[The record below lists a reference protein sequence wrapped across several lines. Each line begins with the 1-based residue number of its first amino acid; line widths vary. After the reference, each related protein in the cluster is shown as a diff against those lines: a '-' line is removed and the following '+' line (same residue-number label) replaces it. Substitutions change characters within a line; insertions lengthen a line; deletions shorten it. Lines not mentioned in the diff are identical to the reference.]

1 MTDPYFTKE
10 NALLLMDTKK
20 ADNTNYSP
28 DELKAMADAGIHT
41 AILFDWAWHDIE
53 TRWGHYEWDKLD
65 ERVALINRCGM
76 RAIVKWYY
84 TAPAW
89 FPSDWWAC
97 ASGGPIVGV
106 LSPWC
111 NPAQAYERAMS
122 AEVCRRYNDER
133 KGNLV
138 INSQS
143 GHGESVMPTV
153 PCWFDPW
160 ATAAFKFSYGADA
173 KLYYPNPNGPITDKA
188 TSDFLFGSYLAMLQ
202 LQAEVFID
210 NPWRLLYTA
219 FHPCF
224 IDILH
229 WDCTGNQWLPDILR
243 LYKTMGAQ
251 TFQVYYNWVGYE
263 AYWGG
268 WARMSQEYKT
278 QVFSG
283 AEYTTG
289 LRRLN
294 STRLAIEQ
302 GCRGQIIGVNHP
314 FTNQTAVTE
323 EMLIEIRWA
332 AEEWRKSGE

>member
-1 MTDPYFTKE
+1 MSAPYFSKE
-10 NALLLMDTKK
+10 NALILMDTAK
-20 ADNTNYSP
+20 ANATYYTA
-28 DELKAMADAGIHT
+28 DELKAMADAGIRT
-41 AILFDWAWHDIE
+41 AMIFDTAWGDVE
-53 TRWGHYEWDKLD
+53 TRWGHYEWGKLD
-65 ERVALINRCGM
+65 ERVALLNRCGM
-76 RAIVKWYY
+76 RAIVKWHCA
-84 TAPAW
+84 APAW

-106 LSPWC
+106 ISPWC

-133 KGNLV
+133 LGNLV

-153 PCWFDPW
+153 PCWFDSY
-160 ATAAFKFSYGADA
+160 ATAAFKHSYGADA
-173 KLYYPNPNGPITDKA
+173 KLYYPNPNGPIVDKA

-210 NPWRLLYTA
+210 NPWRLLYSA

-263 AYWGG
+263 QYWGG
-268 WARMSQEYKT
+268 WAKLKQNYGT
-278 QVFSG
+278 LVFGG
-283 AEYTTG
+283 AEYCAG
-289 LRRLN
+289 LRGLN

-302 GCRGQIIGVNHP
+302 GLTGQVIGPCHGLNGMLE
-314 FTNQTAVTE
+314 VTP
-323 EMLIEIRWA
+323 EMLKEIRWA
-332 AEEWRKSGE
+332 AQEWQLS